1 MKNKFAILII
11 IVSFLIGEVSLL
23 IFKQTFIE
31 DVVGNKNPAVPSEQ
45 NFSSALRALKGEK
58 LVLSWSQEHKSYI
71 NISDLLT
78 RYRRNY
84 SNSENLRLNFE
95 KIEESLISLAPAINQ
110 NPVDARLEFS
120 EEEKRL
126 KEFSLPQNGKKL
138 NIGKTMAQIASN
150 LAHRK
155 LETELVIDE
164 VAPEINI
171 NNIEKLGITTL
182 LGRGE
187 SDFEGSPS
195 NRTHNIKTGAA
206 KFHGLLVRPGEEFS
220 FNSALGDVD
229 AKNSYLSELVIKNGK
244 LVREYGG
251 GICQVST
258 TLFRAAFLAGLPIT
272 ERRGHS
278 LPVRYY
284 NPQGFDATIYPNV
297 IDLKFKNDTGN
308 NILIQSKIEGT
319 KIAFELYG
327 SSDGRKVESDGPKI
341 TEQKEDGSLKTILAR
356 KIFAADGEVKEE
368 YFKSTY
374 KSPSL
379 FPLEKNPLE

>member
-1 MKNKFAILII
+1 M
-11 IVSFLIGEVSLL
+11 L
-23 IFKQTFIE
+23 IFKQVFIE
-31 DVVGNKNPAVPSEQ
+31 NIVGDKNLIVPSEQ
-45 NFSSALRALKGEK
+45 NFSSVLSTLKEEK
-58 LVLSWSQEHKSYI
+58 LVLSWPQEHKSYI
-71 NISDLLT
+71 NISELLA

-95 KIEESLISLAPAINQ
+95 KMEESLVSLAPAINQ
-110 NPVDARLEFS
+110 KPVDARLEFS
-120 EEEKRL
+120 KKEQKVR
-126 KEFSLPQNGKKL
+126 EFSLPQNGKKL
-138 NIGKTMAQIASN
+138 NINKTMALVAVN
-150 LAHRK
+150 LAHKK

-164 VAPEINI
+164 VAPEINL
-171 NNIEKLGITTL
+171 NAIEKLGITTL

-187 SDFEGSPS
+187 SDFDGSPS

-206 KFHGLLVRPGEEFS
+206 KFHGLLVRPDEEFS
-220 FNSALGDVD
+220 FNSALGEVD
-229 AKNSYLSELVIKNGK
+229 AKSGYLYELVVKNGK

-284 NPQGFDATIYPNV
+284 NPQGFDATIYPSV
-297 IDLKFKNDTGN
+297 IDLKFKNDTGS

-379 FPLEKNPLE
+379 FSLEKNPLE